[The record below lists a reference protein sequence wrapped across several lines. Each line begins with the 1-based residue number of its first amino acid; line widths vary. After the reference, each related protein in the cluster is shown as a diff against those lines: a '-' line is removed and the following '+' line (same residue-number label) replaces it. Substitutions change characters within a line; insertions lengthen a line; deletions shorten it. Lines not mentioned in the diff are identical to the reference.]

1 MHLYLSGLPLSI
13 HNSVLHSVYV
23 SFPPHLSM
31 LTLYVCLCLIRSY
44 TVSIYLSDGPTCRCY
59 LFGMYGDY
67 LSGLY
72 QPLAV
77 SVIDELLSIFRMEY
91 GIPIS
96 SKNLGDYTTVVL
108 IPALYYCRESLNLI
122 VNYMWPL

>member
-1 MHLYLSGLPLSI
+1 
-13 HNSVLHSVYV
+13 
-23 SFPPHLSM
+23 M
-31 LTLYVCLCLIRSY
+31 LC
-44 TVSIYLSDGPTCRCY
+44 
-59 LFGMYGDY
+59 MEY

-72 QPLAV
+72 QPLALAIRQMEYL

-91 GIPIS
+91 SIPIS
-96 SKNLGDYTTVVL
+96 SKNLGDFTAVL